1 MIKTVKYIYE
11 STIAKSQMPQFKNSQ
26 IHKPQIVIF
35 AKMKKYVPIE
45 EGDYY
50 LTPEGYRCFTEQ
62 YHLKRGY
69 CCKSGCRH
77 CPYGF
82 TKEDLKQS

>member
-1 MIKTVKYIYE
+1 MINF
-11 STIAKSQMPQFKNSQ
+11 TI
-26 IHKPQIVIF
+26 
-35 AKMKKYVPIE
+35 MKKYIPLE

-50 LTPEGYRCFTEQ
+50 LTEEGYKVMTEQ

-77 CPYGF
+77 CPYGYDKKTDSF
-82 TKEDLKQS
+82 RKKT

>member
-1 MIKTVKYIYE
+1 MKSDKDGVKNINKVTPSPSERGPGPACRTVR
-11 STIAKSQMPQFKNSQ
+11 ADRG
-26 IHKPQIVIF
+26 
-35 AKMKKYVPIE
+35 

-50 LTPEGYRCFTEQ
+50 LEDGLMVFTSA

-69 CCKSGCRH
+69 CCQNKCRH

-82 TKEDLKQS
+82 ENKINVSKNPE